1 MLWKGGMNAS
11 LSPARSASGRA
22 WQLAV
27 SPVQWRTAAALGQQ
41 SGLPGVVA
49 QLLVSRG
56 ITEWPDI
63 ESFLSPR
70 LDTLPGPVTLKVCT
84 RAAQTLADAIQSGTL
99 LAIFGDY
106 DVDGTCATAL
116 ATRYLRAVGANPVLY
131 IPDRLTEGYGP
142 TPAAMEVLAKQAK
155 ILLTVDTGTC
165 APAALQ
171 RAAELGLSVIVTDHH
186 QPESQNPADLPPCTA
201 LVNPHRPDDTSGL
214 TQLCG
219 SGVVFF
225 VLMALNRELRN
236 RGYFTEAV
244 REPRLTQLLDMVALA
259 TVADVMP
266 LTGVNRVLVAKGLQQ
281 LGTWQHRGLAA
292 LAGVAGVKETPTA
305 TTLGFHLGPRLN
317 AAGRIE
323 SARLAL
329 DLLLSDDDTEAQT
342 LAQRLDATNRQRRE
356 LEQQVLAQAIA
367 QAESFPLED
376 TPVLVLHGAGWHPGV
391 VGIVASRI
399 KERFNRPAFVLGEDE
414 GGLLKGSG
422 RGLAGLNL
430 GDAVHASK
438 AHLSSGGG
446 HAMAAGLTL
455 PRENLT
461 ALSESLKAHLWG
473 QINAN
478 PAFDATLPLNLRLI
492 PSLMLDAVLT
502 PAAIT
507 PKLAETLERLAPYG
521 QGHPE
526 PMLALTGCSIAYCK
540 PVGSTAEHLK
550 LSLTDATGA
559 RLEAICFGA
568 AGTPL
573 GQLLSQSGGK
583 PLAVAGHL
591 RSRMFN
597 GRTYVD
603 FQVKDAHPSWAPP
616 QDIPAAA

>member
-1 MLWKGGMNAS
+1 MT
-11 LSPARSASGRA
+11 LSSRSATGRP
-22 WQLAV
+22 WQLSLTAA
-27 SPVQWRTAAALGQQ
+27 QWRAAAALGQQ

-56 ITEWPDI
+56 LTEWPEI
-63 ESFLSPR
+63 ESFLTPR
-70 LDTLPGPVTLKVCT
+70 LDALPDPDTLKDCT
-84 RAAQTLADAIQSGTL
+84 KAAVLLADAVQSGTP

-142 TPAAMEVLAKQAK
+142 TPAAMETLSRQAEL
-155 ILLTVDTGTC
+155 LLTVDTGTC

-171 RAAELGLSVIVTDHH
+171 KAAELGLRVIVTDHH
-186 QPESQNPADLPPCTA
+186 QPESQNPAELPPCAA
-201 LVNPHRPDDTSGL
+201 LVNPHRPDDASGL

-219 SGVVFF
+219 SGVLFF
-225 VLMALNRELRN
+225 VLVALNRELRR
-236 RGYFTEAV
+236 RGHFSAA
-244 REPRLTQLLDMVALA
+244 RPEPKLTQLLDMVALA

-266 LTGVNRVLVAKGLQQ
+266 LTGINRILVAKGLQQ

-292 LAGVAGVKETPTA
+292 LAGVAGVREAPTA

-329 DLLLSDDDTEAQT
+329 DLLLTDDEAEAHT
-342 LAQRLDATNRQRRE
+342 LANRLDATNRQRRE
-356 LEQQVLAQAIA
+356 LEQQVLAQAIV
-367 QAESFPLED
+367 QAESQPLEE

-414 GGLLKGSG
+414 NGQLKGSG

-430 GDAVHASK
+430 GEAVHASK
-438 AHLSSGGG
+438 VHLASGGG

-455 PRENLT
+455 TRENLA
-461 ALSESLKAHLWG
+461 ALCESLKSHLWG

-478 PAFDATLPLNLRLI
+478 PAFDATLPLSLRLM
-492 PSLMLDAVLT
+492 PALTLDAVLT
-502 PAAIT
+502 PAAVT

-526 PMLALTGCSIAYCK
+526 PMLALTGCSVAYCK

-573 GQLLSQSGGK
+573 GQLLSRSGGK
-583 PLAVAGHL
+583 PLTVAGHL
-591 RSRMFN
+591 RTRAFN
-597 GRTYVD
+597 GRTYID
-603 FQVKDAHPSWAPP
+603 FQVKDAHPNWAPP
-616 QDIPAAA
+616 QGLPAAA

>member
-1 MLWKGGMNAS
+1 MNTAS
-11 LSPARSASGRA
+11 RSATGRP
-22 WQLAV
+22 WQLALTAA
-27 SPVQWRTAAALGQQ
+27 QWRVAAALGQQ
-41 SGLPGVVA
+41 SGLPAVVT

-56 ITEWPDI
+56 IIEWPEI
-63 ESFLSPR
+63 EAFLTPR
-70 LDTLPGPVTLKVCT
+70 LEALPDPDTLKDCT
-84 RAAQTLADAIQSGTL
+84 KAALLLADAIQSGTP

-116 ATRYLRAVGANPVLY
+116 ATRYLRAVGAAPVLY

-142 TPAAMEVLAKQAK
+142 TPAAMETLAGQAK
-155 ILLTVDTGTC
+155 LLLTVDTGTC
-165 APAALQ
+165 APAALA
-171 RAAELGLSVIVTDHH
+171 RAAELGLGVIVTDHH
-186 QPESQNPADLPPCTA
+186 QPESPDPAALPPCAA

-225 VLMALNRELRN
+225 VLVALNRELRR
-236 RGYFTEAV
+236 RGHFSGSL

-266 LTGVNRVLVAKGLQQ
+266 LTGINRVLVAKGLQQ

-292 LAGVAGVKETPTA
+292 LAGVAGVKEAPNT

-329 DLLLSDDDTEAQT
+329 DLLLTDDDAGAQD
-342 LAQRLDATNRQRRE
+342 LALRLDATNRQRRE
-356 LEQQVLAQAIA
+356 LEQQVLAQAIV
-367 QAESFPLED
+367 QAEALPLEE

-399 KERFNRPAFVLGEDE
+399 KERFNRPAFVLGEDDA
-414 GGLLKGSG
+414 GLLKGSG

-430 GDAVHASK
+430 GEAVHACK
-438 AHLSSGGG
+438 AHLASGGG

-455 PRENLT
+455 RKDNLT
-461 ALSESLKAHLWG
+461 ALCEALKTHMWR
-473 QINAN
+473 QIEEN
-478 PAFDATLPLNLRLI
+478 PLFDSSLPLGLRLM
-492 PSLMLDAVLT
+492 PALTLDAVLT
-502 PAAIT
+502 PAAVT

-526 PMLALTGCSIAYCK
+526 PMLALTGCIVSYCK

-573 GQLLSQSGGK
+573 GQLLSGSGGK
-583 PLAVAGHL
+583 PLTVAGHL
-591 RSRMFN
+591 RTRAFN

-603 FQVKDAHPSWAPP
+603 FQIKDAHAAWAPP
-616 QDIPAAA
+616 QAVPAAA